1 MGNAIEVAGLTENT
15 LIIFASDNGPWITFQ
30 DTASHK
36 KYGEACLHVG
46 DAQPFRDGKGST
58 EEGGHRI
65 PGIFCWQGKI
75 ALIQSN
81 SLRLAR

>member
-36 KYGEACLHVG
+36 KYGEACLHNRFEMAKGLPRKEDTAFPESFV
-46 DAQPFRDGKGST
+46 GKG
-58 EEGGHRI
+58 R
-65 PGIFCWQGKI
+65 
-75 ALIQSN
+75 
-81 SLRLAR
+81 